1 MERTFRVLDFGV
13 GSDQENWIREC
24 PVMQRASPRR
34 ARYEQDEPIH
44 PLNRAFDVRVKVAV
58 NAFRGGA
65 QRQDLVVVHGHI
77 VVDQAEAY
85 LRGEPVLRIRQFGK
99 VRKP

>member
-1 MERTFRVLDFGV
+1 
-13 GSDQENWIREC
+13 
-24 PVMQRASPRR
+24 MQRTIPYR
-34 ARYEQDEPIH
+34 ALDEQDELIH
-44 PLNRAFDVRVKVAV
+44 PLNNAFDSRVKVAV

-65 QRQDLVVVHGHI
+65 QRQDLVMVHGHI